1 MFDHYNFKNV
11 ASNYH
16 RIMSYLQNGELYYKH
31 FFSSDGSAIGKY
43 VKRIEILTKM
53 QCALNGSHAV
63 NTYC

>member
-1 MFDHYNFKNV
+1 
-11 ASNYH
+11 
-16 RIMSYLQNGELYYKH
+16 MSYLQNGELYYKH